1 MAQAFHFICDTESPL
16 VGRLIV
22 FTTMYIDKLLA
33 HDNNRKL
40 LAHVE
45 HNLKSNWSELGSN
58 IVDPLVTRVTDQ
70 VFFLEP
76 EDK

>member
-16 VGRLIV
+16 VKRLIV
-22 FTTMYIDKLLA
+22 FTTMYIDT
-33 HDNNRKL
+33 DDDSRKL

-45 HNLKSNWSELGSN
+45 QNLKSNWSELASN

-70 VFFLEP
+70 VFRLET
-76 EDK
+76 EFN